1 MIVFYLWFIVYS
13 LKLTNW
19 YIFLSFSLSQ
29 LASTSFSYMR
39 VVHVLFLLLNI
50 NKVYLLLLSLSA
62 SNARV
67 KLSKQIGLAMAVHH
81 LMGSKVLIT
90 LLNCTGHCS
99 SYSEVQEVDSSLAM
113 EVAEQFGTV
122 VPSNISPC
130 PFIQFAANNNDLEE
144 GTLDGKNTTHTTTMV
159 YQRKQ
164 FGPKLPPTARAD
176 HTIRRAE
183 QTTSWSYNAQKIPRG
198 R

>member
-1 MIVFYLWFIVYS
+1 
-13 LKLTNW
+13 
-19 YIFLSFSLSQ
+19 
-29 LASTSFSYMR
+29 MR

-50 NKVYLLLLSLSA
+50 NKVYLLLLLLLLSA

-67 KLSKQIGLAMAVHH
+67 KLPKQIGLAMAVHH

-90 LLNCTGHCS
+90 LLNWTGHCS
-99 SYSEVQEVDSSLAM
+99 SYSEVQEVDSSLAI

-130 PFIQFAANNNDLEE
+130 PFIQFAANNNYLEE

-164 FGPKLPPTARAD
+164 FGPELPPTARAD
-176 HTIRRAE
+176 HTMRRTE
-183 QTTSWSYNAQKIPRG
+183 QTTS
-198 R
+198 